1 MAVIGGTD
9 RQGKGLAHRF
19 AQAGHTVV
27 LDSRSVER
35 TESAATES
43 VRRAGDAVRVSGADN
58 ATAAE

>member
-1 MAVIGGTD
+1 MGGTGPQD
-9 RQGKGLAHRF
+9 KGPAHRF

-27 LDSRSVER
+27 LDSRSAER
-35 TESAATES
+35 AESAATES

>member
-1 MAVIGGTD
+1 MAVIGGTG

-27 LDSRSVER
+27 LDSRSAER
-35 TESAATES
+35 AESAATES
-43 VRRAGDAVRVSGADN
+43 VRRADDAVRVSGADN